1 MKMFKMAVAAC
12 CLLTLAS
19 PIVRPQQ
26 IRVDVSTEPKGD
38 SGYHAEWDVF
48 GQRLISYR
56 NVSDPSLPAVQVAA
70 SDGKKVLLYPLKDFQ
85 GANYID
91 IWCATASPNGDIII
105 AAILAYGPRNS
116 TPIPVKS
123 LLLTYDAT
131 GTLRNA
137 WDVQPYHHHHVAVDS
152 SGNVYALGDG
162 GPGKGDFPLL
172 IKYSS
177 SGKVLGEYLS
187 SALFTDADSVVGANS
202 GNGDSEIVVKDDN
215 LFVWIAATQELFV
228 FSSDGTLASRT
239 SLSSAM
245 ANLADQSGSS
255 RVTTLK
261 FRVDSA
267 QRIIAQVQLW
277 PKDEKSF
284 ANVALVRIG
293 ANGSFDSWVEPK
305 SGGDVH
311 RFLGLTADDKP
322 VFLEKVGKT
331 AVAINLAK

>member
-1 MKMFKMAVAAC
+1 
-12 CLLTLAS
+12 
-19 PIVRPQQ
+19 
-26 IRVDVSTEPKGD
+26 
-38 SGYHAEWDVF
+38 
-48 GQRLISYR
+48 
-56 NVSDPSLPAVQVAA
+56 
-70 SDGKKVLLYPLKDFQ
+70 
-85 GANYID
+85 
-91 IWCATASPNGDIII
+91 
-105 AAILAYGPRNS
+105 
-116 TPIPVKS
+116 
-123 LLLTYDAT
+123 
-131 GTLRNA
+131 
-137 WDVQPYHHHHVAVDS
+137 
-152 SGNVYALGDG
+152 
-162 GPGKGDFPLL
+162 
-172 IKYSS
+172 
-177 SGKVLGEYLS
+177 
-187 SALFTDADSVVGANS
+187 
-202 GNGDSEIVVKDDN
+202 
-215 LFVWIAATQELFV
+215 
-228 FSSDGTLASRT
+228 
-239 SLSSAM
+239 M